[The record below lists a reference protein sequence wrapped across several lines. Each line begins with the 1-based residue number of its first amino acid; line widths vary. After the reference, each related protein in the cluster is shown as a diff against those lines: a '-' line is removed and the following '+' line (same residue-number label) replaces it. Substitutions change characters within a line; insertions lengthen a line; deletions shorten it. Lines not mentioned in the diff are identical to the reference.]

1 MDEKPRIVRL
11 KPRSSSKSAILI
23 ALGVAVGVQVALCA
37 VLVAIHYQEW
47 WLPSIQK
54 GEIVMEFVAPSDE
67 VLEEVNEVSPVPVDP
82 AVAPPTEIGRAHV

>member
-54 GEIVMEFVAPSDE
+54 EILSWSSWLHPMRC
-67 VLEEVNEVSPVPVDP
+67 LKK
-82 AVAPPTEIGRAHV
+82 

>member
-37 VLVAIHYQEW
+37 VLVDIHYQEW
-47 WLPSIQK
+47 
-54 GEIVMEFVAPSDE
+54 
-67 VLEEVNEVSPVPVDP
+67 
-82 AVAPPTEIGRAHV
+82 